1 MKPPRPILVAVILIL
16 LAVMNLTRLKGTGA
30 EAAGFIFATLFFP
43 AFLGLAYTWWYRRRT
58 PPPGG

>member
-1 MKPPRPILVAVILIL
+1 MKPPRPILVAIVLFILAL
-16 LAVMNLTRLKGTGA
+16 TNLTRLRGTGA
-30 EAAGFIFATLFFP
+30 EAAGFLFATLFLP